1 MFLRHCVYISLL
13 ILLCSCRSGS
23 DEYIGSL
30 KCKRIALSPSK
41 EIALSEFDVLAPR
54 AIRMFGDIAAIT
66 CSNGDHNLV
75 LIDLPTM
82 EQRRVIHRGRGPG
95 EMIIPASFH
104 ESDGKGI
111 LYDPNMSV
119 CVSID
124 VEETY
129 NTGEAVMDTIGLF
142 SKSNL
147 KPYYFC
153 KAGEGFVSGNALD
166 DGVWYSYFDSSGK
179 VLSNVRAISFPE
191 IQGTGLDF
199 RRSLMLSSVYASSPD
214 ARKVCV
220 ANVAT
225 AALSFADNN
234 GGVLTEYKRYDISPP
249 IMISKAYGTV
259 FSPDSKDYFRDIYAT
274 NDKVYLLYSG
284 NPLQGGDIPSYE
296 GRYVVEYDWDGRVC
310 RLIELS
316 HTISSFYLQG
326 DNLIA
331 LTTFPDTKIL
341 FFATE

>member
-54 AIRMFGDIAAIT
+54 AIRMFGDIVAIT

-179 VLSNVRAISFPE
+179 VLSNVRAISFP
-191 IQGTGLDF
+191 
-199 RRSLMLSSVYASSPD
+199 
-214 ARKVCV
+214 
-220 ANVAT
+220 
-225 AALSFADNN
+225 
-234 GGVLTEYKRYDISPP
+234 
-249 IMISKAYGTV
+249 
-259 FSPDSKDYFRDIYAT
+259 
-274 NDKVYLLYSG
+274 
-284 NPLQGGDIPSYE
+284 
-296 GRYVVEYDWDGRVC
+296 
-310 RLIELS
+310 
-316 HTISSFYLQG
+316 
-326 DNLIA
+326 
-331 LTTFPDTKIL
+331 
-341 FFATE
+341 